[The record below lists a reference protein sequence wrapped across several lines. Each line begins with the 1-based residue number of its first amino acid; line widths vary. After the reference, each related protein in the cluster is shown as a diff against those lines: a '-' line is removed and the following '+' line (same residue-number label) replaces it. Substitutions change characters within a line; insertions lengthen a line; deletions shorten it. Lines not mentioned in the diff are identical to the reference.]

1 MEKRKK
7 LDRLRVDRQRLE
19 AMMAL
24 RGFTNETLAD
34 AVGRHCSSIVR
45 LKYFQSTT
53 LSHVET
59 LCETLHCHPFD
70 LLVAEGFP
78 EPFLILSQAIDS
90 SVRVTRGNA
99 AGAKRRQRRE
109 HTNQY

>member
-1 MEKRKK
+1 MDKRKK

-45 LKYFQSTT
+45 LKYYQSTT

-78 EPFLILSQAIDS
+78 DPFLIAQPS
-90 SVRVTRGNA
+90 R
-99 AGAKRRQRRE
+99 
-109 HTNQY
+109 